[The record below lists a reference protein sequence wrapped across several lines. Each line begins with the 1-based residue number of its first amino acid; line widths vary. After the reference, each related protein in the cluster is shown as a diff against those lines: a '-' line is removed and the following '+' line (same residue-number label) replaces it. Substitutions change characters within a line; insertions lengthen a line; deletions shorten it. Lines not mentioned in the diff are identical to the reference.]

1 MQHTLPDVALLFTRW
16 YLLIFRGG
24 ISPLDC
30 MHICDCHGVAAILAG
45 SVIRPLVMSDHRL
58 GTRMD
63 VRLKAINDKLEAF
76 YTARPGYNRMPALR
90 LRNLELDGWACLSGA
105 TVKAASTRG
114 LAPFLVELCDEFYA
128 DESDE
133 YQRCVSRAA
142 RALNQF
148 YIVLYEG
155 DRFLSA
161 SEQNAVRRA
170 LSMLGACFQQFRNIA
185 QSRGLLAWNISPKV
199 HMQQHFKDL
208 CKCMNPRCL
217 QCYSEESHVGTMTK
231 IWARSAQGRYAG
243 SVQRMTLMKRLVA
256 VNVRMLR
263 AS

>member
-1 MQHTLPDVALLFTRW
+1 
-16 YLLIFRGG
+16 
-24 ISPLDC
+24 
-30 MHICDCHGVAAILAG
+30 MHVCDCNGVAAILAG

-90 LRNLELDGWACLSGA
+90 LRNLELDGWACLSGN

-170 LSMLGACFQQFRNIA
+170 LSMLGACFQQLRNIA

-231 IWARSAQGRYAG
+231 MLGSLCTGPICWIGAADGFDEAASRCECANAPGELAG
-243 SVQRMTLMKRLVA
+243 ESGYKCACGSNIYRNIIYIC
-256 VNVRMLR
+256 NVL
-263 AS
+263 